1 MGWRTLDVPVQLL
14 GQLVE
19 GGVSVDGIGI
29 GEVFLEEDE
38 STRAGEDEG
47 VLVAEQ
53 LILRKVMLFL
63 SFSLVVGRSGG
74 QII

>member
-1 MGWRTLDVPVQLL
+1 VGWRTLDVPVQLL

>member
-1 MGWRTLDVPVQLL
+1 VGWRALDVPVQLL